1 MATRSLKGITV
12 EIGGD
17 TSKLTT
23 ALKGA
28 NSAIKDTQSRLK
40 DVTSLLKID
49 PSNVELL
56 TKKEELL
63 SDAIKG
69 TSEKLE
75 ILKTAQD
82 QATEAMEKGTMS
94 QDQYNALAA
103 EIVRTESSLKNLKTQ
118 QENAQSPI
126 QQLNTKIENQTADLK
141 LLKDKYADVVIKEGE
156 NSASAKDLAGK
167 ISDLSG
173 ELKENKEKLQDAK
186 TKADELDQSFDNAGD
201 AAEDSAKK
209 SNDAANGGYTVLKD
223 VMADLASE
231 SIQKVING
239 LKNVATEAWNT
250 AIEYESA
257 FTGVKKTVEG
267 TDEQL
272 ETIDEG
278 LRDLATKTA
287 SDYTTLA
294 GVAENAGQ
302 LGIATDDVLEFTKIM
317 TMLGDSTNLSSD
329 EASSALA
336 KLANITGLDSSQYSN
351 LGSAIVDLGNNFA
364 TTESDIVAMT
374 TRLASTSN
382 IAGFSTA
389 DMLALATALNSVG
402 IEAEAG
408 GSAISK
414 TIKKMQL
421 AVETGWW
428 KKPTNKTPGVELKDI
443 AKIAGLTEKEF
454 KKLFKSNPAKA
465 LSLFVD
471 GLSDTKRNGKSAIV
485 VLDELGV
492 TEVRQS
498 NALLALSKSNGLLT
512 KAVDMSSEAWKDNT
526 ALTEEAEK
534 RYETTESQ
542 LIQTKNRFK
551 NLTAEMGDKFLP
563 VTEKLLD
570 KASDFIDAH
579 SDDLVDFAEKLADG
593 LSTGFDWILDHGDV
607 VTTTLDTLGT
617 IIVTK
622 FAYSTIKN
630 IASGVGNFF
639 SGLKNFDTDAIGTA
653 ISLVAGAATAIWD
666 VGHNSLLSRYKLDE
680 LTKNFEENHGK
691 FEEFKSIVENT
702 GKKVDETATYESTL
716 KDKLLELVDPMGKV
730 KEGHEKEA
738 EAIVEELNDALGT
751 NIQIREGEI
760 EKIDQVAKSIDNLIA
775 KKRAEALMEGNKE
788 AYTKALANQLSSYDA
803 WQEARKDVAQIIAD
817 ADEYAND
824 FGKKGSTL
832 YNLRFKYYTD
842 FVIGD
847 EYDDAVEKM
856 NTLGEEYK
864 QYVST
869 IELYENAMAASSEKN
884 YDLMNIY
891 LGGISSGIKTAK
903 VATTEELKTQRD
915 GFKATYDEMLADSKS
930 GEQKITQSQLDAAY
944 ERYQAADMQYD
955 ASIKQAED
963 KTLEEIMGCKNTID
977 ANLYAIAESADNVS
991 MAAVNKITG
1000 NSGKMGTA
1008 GVTYGVNFVGGL
1020 NSQQEGAK
1028 NAGVNLIKSTY
1039 YAMADTIAGKY
1050 NLSNVAR
1057 DAIAGYLREM
1067 ESGGPKA
1074 AVAAAQLG
1082 VATLT
1087 GIQESLDSHSPS
1099 REMAKIGGYA
1109 VSGYVNTLKNPKNLR
1124 EAALASSGL
1133 GLATLE
1139 GITKSLNIRSPSRKM
1154 AKIAKYTISGY
1165 VDELLNKRSEVA
1177 EAAKS
1182 IADTVLEE
1190 FDNDLNVKGSIGF
1203 DFESLDNIKRS
1214 IQNNPVQQN
1223 YERPSIAQPKG
1234 DTINNITQNNYSPK
1248 ALSRPEIYR
1257 QTKNL
1262 LKMIK
1267 TKG

>member
-49 PSNVELL
+49 PSNIELL

-421 AVETGWW
+421 AVETGYW

-570 KASDFIDAH
+570 KVSDFIDTH
-579 SDDLVDFAEKLADG
+579 SDDLVDFADDLADG

-607 VTTTLDTLGT
+607 VITTLDTLGT

-639 SGLKNFDTDAIGTA
+639 SGLKNFDADAIGTA
-653 ISLVAGAATAIWD
+653 ISLIAGIATAAYNVGQNALDAEFGISEMEERAEESLNDFNEFKNSIQDVAEKTDLAAT
-666 VGHNSLLSRYKLDE
+666 NEY
-680 LTKNFEENHGK
+680 N
-691 FEEFKSIVENT
+691 
-702 GKKVDETATYESTL
+702 L
-716 KDKLLELVDPMGKV
+716 KEKLLDLVDPMGKI

-738 EAIVEELNDALGT
+738 EAIVEELNDALDA
-751 NIQIREGEI
+751 NIEIRGREI
-760 EKIDQVAKSIDNLIA
+760 ENIDQVAKSIDNLIA
-775 KKRAEALMEGNKE
+775 KKRAESLMSGYKDTYTEALSKQAQAYENYQDQIKQVAEME
-788 AYTKALANQLSSYDA
+788 T
-803 WQEARKDVAQIIAD
+803 VAQN
-817 ADEYAND
+817 YASM
-824 FGKKGSTL
+824 FGSKGSTP
-832 YNLRFKYYTD
+832 YNTAVDYYKKW
-842 FVIGD
+842 VLGD
-847 EYDDAVEKM
+847 KYDDAIQRM
-856 NTLGEEYK
+856 NEFRDTYET
-864 QYVST
+864 YVST
-869 IELYENAMAASSEKN
+869 IELYEEAMTASANNN
-884 YDLMNIY
+884 YEQMNIS
-891 LGGISSGIKTAK
+891 LQGISSNIKTT
-903 VATTEELKTQRD
+903 ATASTEALEAQAASLKYQ
-915 GFKATYDEMLADSKS
+915 YDKMVQDSKN
-930 GEQKITQSQLDAAY
+930 GEKGITQAQLEAAEY
-944 ERYQAADMQYD
+944 RYQAAEQQYNKSISQAKQKGAEKGQAY
-955 ASIKQAED
+955 ASGMDSQ
-963 KTLEEIMGCKNTID
+963 
-977 ANLYAIAESADNVS
+977 
-991 MAAVNKITG
+991 
-1000 NSGKMGTA
+1000 SGKVQQSGENVASA
-1008 GVTYGVNFVGGL
+1008 GVKGTESQKGNMAQSGKNNAKSYNDGVNSEKE
-1020 NSQQEGAK
+1020 NSKA
-1028 NAGVNLIKSTY
+1028 AG
-1039 YAMADTIAGKY
+1039 Y
-1050 NLSNVAR
+1050 NLGVSSYNGLSDFFAKYKFS
-1057 DAIAGYLREM
+1057 DAAMNAVRGYINEI
-1067 ESGGPKA
+1067 ESGGSMA

-1087 GIQESLDSHSPS
+1087 GIRESLDIH
-1099 REMAKIGGYA
+1099 
-1109 VSGYVNTLKNPKNLR
+1109 
-1124 EAALASSGL
+1124 
-1133 GLATLE
+1133 
-1139 GITKSLNIRSPSRKM
+1139 SPSRKM

-1190 FDNDLNVKGSIGF
+1190 FDNDLNVKGGIGF
-1203 DFESLDNIKRS
+1203 DFASLDNIKRS

>member
-141 LLKDKYADVVIKEGE
+141 LLKNKYADVVIKEGE

-570 KASDFIDAH
+570 KASDFIDTH

-593 LSTGFDWILDHGDV
+593 LSTGFDWILDHGDSIIDILKDVGIV
-607 VTTTLDTLGT
+607 V
-617 IIVTK
+617 
-622 FAYSTIKN
+622 
-630 IASGVGNFF
+630 
-639 SGLKNFDTDAIGTA
+639 GTA
-653 ISLVAGAATAIWD
+653 FATQKVSDFIGVIKTLSIDTIGKTAGAGLLGGALAVAGIALNEIFSPAEYDFTEYDNLLEKANEVKEKFNEWKTSKDKATENISKDYSYYEELWNQLQGLIDQNGNIKSGYEAQVKYIAGELNPILGEQALIIDKKIVKNWGKVNDKIQEQIEKQRILSAIDLYKSNYQEAITGQQAAVVAISEAQEALGIFRRD
-666 VGHNSLLSRYKLDE
+666 HANDKDSTGHYWGDLENEYYKLNQAVIDAQNTYDE
-680 LTKNFEENHGK
+680 YQNFVRNY
-691 FEEFKSIVENT
+691 N
-702 GKKVDETATYESTL
+702 
-716 KDKLLELVDPMGKV
+716 
-730 KEGHEKEA
+730 
-738 EAIVEELNDALGT
+738 
-751 NIQIREGEI
+751 
-760 EKIDQVAKSIDNLIA
+760 NLIA
-775 KKRAEALMEGNKE
+775 TSTNGTVADQTLAMLKLQENFGDATKMTWDQLAVQQGQIKKHWETVVQLYKDGTGSIDEVTMDAWNRLMQEADDEFDKACQKSYEGSKKVAESGVKGTESQKGNMAQSGKNNAKSYNDGVNSEKE
-788 AYTKALANQLSSYDA
+788 NSKAAGYNLGVSSY
-803 WQEARKDVAQIIAD
+803 
-817 ADEYAND
+817 NGLSD
-824 FGKKGSTL
+824 F
-832 YNLRFKYYTD
+832 FAKYK
-842 FVIGD
+842 F
-847 EYDDAVEKM
+847 
-856 NTLGEEYK
+856 
-864 QYVST
+864 S
-869 IELYENAMAASSEKN
+869 
-884 YDLMNIY
+884 
-891 LGGISSGIKTAK
+891 
-903 VATTEELKTQRD
+903 
-915 GFKATYDEMLADSKS
+915 
-930 GEQKITQSQLDAAY
+930 DAA
-944 ERYQAADMQYD
+944 M
-955 ASIKQAED
+955 
-963 KTLEEIMGCKNTID
+963 N
-977 ANLYAIAESADNVS
+977 
-991 MAAVNKITG
+991 AV
-1000 NSGKMGTA
+1000 
-1008 GVTYGVNFVGGL
+1008 
-1020 NSQQEGAK
+1020 
-1028 NAGVNLIKSTY
+1028 
-1039 YAMADTIAGKY
+1039 
-1050 NLSNVAR
+1050 R
-1057 DAIAGYLREM
+1057 GYINEM
-1067 ESGGPKA
+1067 ESGGSMA

-1087 GIQESLDSHSPS
+1087 GIRESLDIH
-1099 REMAKIGGYA
+1099 
-1109 VSGYVNTLKNPKNLR
+1109 
-1124 EAALASSGL
+1124 
-1133 GLATLE
+1133 
-1139 GITKSLNIRSPSRKM
+1139 SPSRKM

-1190 FDNDLNVKGSIGF
+1190 FDNDLNFKGSIGF
-1203 DFESLDNIKRS
+1203 DFASLDNIKRS